1 MTRVVEAIIE
11 PQWYTATMDLDG
23 ATHVVLHIDH
33 PRHGGLDFVLSKEE
47 AQGVAGALIAE
58 VTRAGAVKMAALVNA
73 PPTPAEPLLRVLDSL
88 ICGKCGGAGRYLDEA
103 GDSDYCPRCHGNG
116 YLPLASPSPSV

>member
-11 PQWYTATMDLDG
+11 PQWYTATMDFDG

-47 AQGVAGALIAE
+47 ARKLAAAMVDE
-58 VTRAGAVKMAALVNA
+58 VGRAGETTMDAAA
-73 PPTPAEPLLRVLDSL
+73 PMPSTEEPPWVSHASTVV
-88 ICGKCGGAGRYLDEA
+88 CKKCRGTGRYLDEA
-103 GDSDYCPRCHGNG
+103 GSVDFCPRCHGNG
-116 YLPLASPSPSV
+116 YLPLASAQ